1 MSLSSKKIVEFAILA
16 VLGFALYFGF
26 TSYHHW
32 KYKQAL
38 KSDNQIRECGEFIER
53 KEIRKEGSGKV
64 ADSIGAIYT
73 FKNSQGELFSFSG
86 TKYVHTHLPRL
97 STLQPQ
103 QAICFQYAPVWKD
116 KNDLFPLTN
125 IY

>member
-1 MSLSSKKIVEFAILA
+1 MSLNSKKVVEFSILA
-16 VLGFALYFGF
+16 VLGFTLYFGY

-38 KSDNQIRECGEFIER
+38 KSDNQIQECGKFIER
-53 KEIRKEGSGKV
+53 KEIVKESSGKA

-86 TKYVHTHLPRL
+86 IKYIHTHLPRL

-103 QAICFQYAPVWKD
+103 QPICFQYAPIWKD
-116 KNDLFPLTN
+116 ENGLFPLTKL
-125 IY
+125 Y